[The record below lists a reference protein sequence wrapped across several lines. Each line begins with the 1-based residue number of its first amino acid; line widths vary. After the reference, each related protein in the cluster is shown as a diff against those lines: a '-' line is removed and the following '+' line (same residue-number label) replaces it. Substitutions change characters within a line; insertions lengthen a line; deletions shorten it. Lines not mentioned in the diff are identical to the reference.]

1 MDIKELKSLIES
13 KQLTNIGFIIFKYE
27 DIDFLPNQYL
37 LEICKILNLNTN
49 YIEDISNYIITQND
63 IFGLSNID
71 TLLNI
76 FKIKSFNIN
85 NKMLLEAKNLIVICN
100 DISDECKDIFSNNIV
115 YFPKLEKWQI
125 KDYVYSVAE
134 GIDCKKLDNL
144 IGIYNYDIYRLDKE
158 LDKIRLFQPNER
170 KYIYDDFEYE
180 GLFNDSS
187 IHNIFD
193 FSNALLKKDI
203 TSLTSLYKEIEKI
216 DCEPLGLVTTL
227 YQSIRNIILI
237 QLDPNAT
244 PEATG
249 LPSNRFW
256 AIKKNACG
264 FYNRDQLLNIFELI
278 TSIDKKLKTGEI
290 SVNIIIDYI
299 VCHMLSY

>member
-13 KQLTNIGFIIFKYE
+13 KQLPNIGFIIFKYE

-37 LEICKILNLNTN
+37 LEICKILNLNIN
-49 YIEDISNYIITQND
+49 YIDDISNYITIQND

-85 NKMLLEAKNLIVICN
+85 NKILLEAKNLIVICN
-100 DISDECKDIFSNNIV
+100 DISDDCKDIFSNNIV

-144 IGIYNYDIYRLDKE
+144 ISIYNYDIYRLDKE
-158 LDKIRLFQPNER
+158 LDKIRLFKPNER

-180 GLFNDSS
+180 GLFNDAS

-203 TSLTSLYKEIEKI
+203 PSLTSLYKEIEKI

-244 PEATG
+244 PESTG

-278 TSIDKKLKTGEI
+278 TNIDKKLKTGEI